1 MKRFINF
8 IREIYNKD
16 KIRLIVKGIAMGIML
31 MAIFIHLLNADLST
45 APEFIY
51 NQF

>member
-1 MKRFINF
+1 MQ
-8 IREIYNKD
+8 
-16 KIRLIVKGIAMGIML
+16 KILIWLNQENIKNIMRVIDIVIML
-31 MAIFIHLLNADLST
+31 TLLYLYLLKADLST